1 MHDSKFEMKFEEEA
15 KILDS
20 ICEKIAKDI
29 DHDLDK
35 GVDNMDV
42 EVAGKMVDMVKD
54 MCEAKEKV
62 AKTCY
67 YKSIVKAMEKAE
79 EDEDLERRMMECSD
93 DGQWGRMGYDRW
105 RYPSSGRFAPK
116 GRGRRSGYTPY
127 LHMMEDMDDEYDFP
141 EMMNYRMGYS
151 GGKGGNSGMN
161 RGGQSM
167 NSGGRGGRDDM
178 DGSYGYSMGN
188 RGDSNNQGRNEGSRY
203 GRSYDNYRTAKRH
216 YTESQTPEEQKK
228 MRESIAEVF
237 DDMEDIT
244 VDMVKD
250 MSAEDKAKYRKK
262 LQDMMQK
269 IQ

>member
-1 MHDSKFEMKFEEEA
+1 MHETKFEIKFAEETKGLKDLCEKLEKRASDWFDDMKEVNTEEA
-15 KILDS
+15 GEVIDM
-20 ICEKIAKDI
+20 IKD
-29 DHDLDK
+29 L
-35 GVDNMDV
+35 
-42 EVAGKMVDMVKD
+42 
-54 MCEAKEKV
+54 CEAKEKV

-79 EDEDLERRMMECSD
+79 EDEEKYAEFEKHMMESGD

-105 RYPSSGRFAPK
+105 RYKSGRFAPK
-116 GRGRRSGYTPY
+116 GRGHRSGYTPY
-127 LHMMEDMDDEYDFP
+127 LYMMDDMYDDEEYMDVP

-151 GGKGGNSGMN
+151 A
-161 RGGQSM
+161 
-167 NSGGRGGRDDM
+167 GRGGNRCMDRSGRSGRDGM
-178 DGSYGYSMGN
+178 DGSYGYS
-188 RGDSNNQGRNEGSRY
+188 RGGQGESGTQGRSEGSRY

-250 MSAEDKAKYRKK
+250 MSPEDKQKYRKK